1 MATIPSTIGDQMIT
15 KIYEGYEEKENDDS
29 TVYLGRLGSSFI
41 GEECIRKIWFDWR
54 GFNREGFQGRILRL
68 FGTGHWQE
76 DRIVEDLRRAGYT
89 IWEKQDDGKQYQLI
103 DETGHFISKL
113 DGVIKGVPEHEDQPH
128 ILEIKTHNKSS
139 FNGVLKHGVLKN
151 KPQHYSQVQI
161 SMKLSGLTASL
172 YVAVC
177 KDDERFYIER
187 IEADTKHQ
195 DQLLK
200 KVKSLYSATMRPAG
214 ISDDAGS
221 FGCKFCSM
229 KDVCVRESEPL
240 RNCRTC
246 VMARPDPDGKW
257 LCQLHHHNLD
267 AEAQRA
273 GCEEYIAL

>member
-68 FGTGHWQE
+68 FGTGHWQ
-76 DRIVEDLRRAGYT
+76 
-89 IWEKQDDGKQYQLI
+89 
-103 DETGHFISKL
+103 
-113 DGVIKGVPEHEDQPH
+113 EDQPH

>member
-1 MATIPSTIGDQMIT
+1 MAAIPSTIGDQMVT
-15 KIYEGYEEKENDDS
+15 KIYEGYEKEEDNS
-29 TVYLGRLGSSFI
+29 RVYLGRLGSSFI

-76 DRIVEDLRRAGYT
+76 DRIVEDLRRAGYS
-89 IWEKQDDGKQYQLI
+89 IWEKQEDGTQYQLV

-113 DGVIKGVPEHEDQPH
+113 DGVIKGVPQHENEPH

-139 FNGVLKHGVLKN
+139 FNGVFKHGVLKN

-161 SMKLSGLTASL
+161 SMQLSGMKAAL

-187 IEADTKHQ
+187 IESDTKHQ

-200 KVKSLYSATMRPAG
+200 KIKSLTEATITPAG
-214 ISDDAGS
+214 ISDNAGS

-229 KDVCVRESEPL
+229 KAVCLKEEKPL
-240 RNCRTC
+240 VNCRTC
-246 VMARPDPDGKW
+246 SMCHSAPEGQWHCK
-257 LCQLHHHNLD
+257 LNNITLNLKQ
-267 AEAQRA
+267 QRA
-273 GCEEYIAL
+273 GCEEYSAI